1 MNCKY
6 SEKILLYFYNETDKD
21 ETEKIKEHL
30 LTCVECKKNLQVLK
44 GVSNH
49 LDNSKAQPPESL
61 IEGLVLQAH
70 KEETPKF
77 NFGDIFEGIRNHW
90 KVSASTLVFAALMVG
105 VFLPSSIKEVNL
117 SWTSN
122 IDNDLDS
129 LEYSMYEEKDFSLG
143 DYGESGEDSEYENTE
158 SEIESENGR
167 ILL

>member
-21 ETEKIKEHL
+21 EAEEIKEHL

-61 IEGLVLQAH
+61 VEELIRQAR
-70 KEETPKF
+70 KEEAPKF
-77 NFGDIFEGIRNHW
+77 NFGDIFTGIRNHW
-90 KVSASTLVFAALMVG
+90 KLASSTLVFAALMVG
-105 VFLPSSIKEVNL
+105 VFLPSNIKEVNL

-122 IDNDLDS
+122 IDNDLDT
-129 LEYSMYEEKDFSLG
+129 LEYSMYEEKESYLGEYGAYSEDF
-143 DYGESGEDSEYENTE
+143 EYANTE
-158 SEIESENGR
+158 DKIESENGR